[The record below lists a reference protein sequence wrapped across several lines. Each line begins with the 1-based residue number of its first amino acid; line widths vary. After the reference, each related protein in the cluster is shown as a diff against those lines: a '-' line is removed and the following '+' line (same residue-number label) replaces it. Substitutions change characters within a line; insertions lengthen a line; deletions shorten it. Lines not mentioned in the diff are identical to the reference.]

1 MKDKVSNK
9 SLLLLAKFFRPY
21 LKEILLA
28 LLALLVTAFTVL
40 FFGKALKYLIDEG
53 FLQKSASSLNFI
65 LFNFIAAT
73 LLMAIAGYYRSSL
86 INSVSEKAIT
96 DLRKKAYC
104 HIINVSVEFFETF
117 KAGDV
122 ISRLTTDSAL
132 LYNIISNSVSFLL
145 RNLILFIG
153 GISFLFFT
161 SVKLSIISLA
171 LIPLAIAPI
180 FIVGR
185 KLKKLANET
194 QKATAVVGS
203 HIEETI
209 NGIKTIQSYLCEEKE
224 IKNFSNLLDNALAA
238 SLNKIKVRAKLV
250 ASVIAASFSG
260 IGIVLWVGG
269 HEVLSG
275 ELTSGSLSS
284 FIFYSVITATSLVA
298 LSQISGQLQ
307 SAASAAQRIFDILN
321 IESPVKETANPQEF
335 LSQKNIEIIF
345 DKVNFSYPSRV
356 ESLVL
361 KNFDLKITNGQK
373 LAIVGSSGAGKSTIL
388 QLLLRF
394 YDVTSG
400 KILLNGIDIKLI
412 SLADLRKN
420 FSYISQDCFIFSGTV
435 LENIAYASETTTEEQ
450 VQNIIDANPA
460 LHFINQ
466 MPQKLHTFVGEKGI
480 KLSGGER
487 QRIAVARAIIKD
499 SPILLL
505 DEATSAL
512 DNYNAYIIEQTIANL
527 SKEKTVITVAHKL
540 SSISSM
546 DKIIFVKDGEISEI
560 GSHHE
565 LMSKDGFY
573 NKMYEAEAAGVV

>member
-1 MKDKVSNK
+1 M
-9 SLLLLAKFFRPY
+9 
-21 LKEILLA
+21 
-28 LLALLVTAFTVL
+28 
-40 FFGKALKYLIDEG
+40 
-53 FLQKSASSLNFI
+53 
-65 LFNFIAAT
+65 
-73 LLMAIAGYYRSSL
+73 
-86 INSVSEKAIT
+86 
-96 DLRKKAYC
+96 
-104 HIINVSVEFFETF
+104 
-117 KAGDV
+117 
-122 ISRLTTDSAL
+122 
-132 LYNIISNSVSFLL
+132 
-145 RNLILFIG
+145 
-153 GISFLFFT
+153 
-161 SVKLSIISLA
+161 
-171 LIPLAIAPI
+171 
-180 FIVGR
+180 
-185 KLKKLANET
+185 
-194 QKATAVVGS
+194 
-203 HIEETI
+203 
-209 NGIKTIQSYLCEEKE
+209 
-224 IKNFSNLLDNALAA
+224 
-238 SLNKIKVRAKLV
+238 
-250 ASVIAASFSG
+250 
-260 IGIVLWVGG
+260 
-269 HEVLSG
+269 
-275 ELTSGSLSS
+275 
-284 FIFYSVITATSLVA
+284 
-298 LSQISGQLQ
+298 
-307 SAASAAQRIFDILN
+307 
-321 IESPVKETANPQEF
+321 
-335 LSQKNIEIIF
+335 
-345 DKVNFSYPSRV
+345 
-356 ESLVL
+356 

-450 VQNIIDANPA
+450 VQNIINANPA